1 MSSSTDSWV
10 ALNLTGPGLPIDI
23 SLERRFPLKYV
34 EVEGAYELRYDFRPE
49 ATQLGWNVWLSSVRR
64 RSRGEPRPLMV
75 EVLSKHPNRAWRYF
89 LAHDCIQ
96 QFELYLR
103 LAKSDPFWIGPWEHR
118 RYLMSQYSP
127 VKEYELDS
135 DVREL
140 MPVFNETLRDYLW
153 CKELLPLLQP
163 PIEMLRKK
171 TVRDSRDELE
181 NLLGEKK
188 SISAATHYLSTA
200 LAYYS
205 KALAEESDSGWGQAV
220 VVAAKIDDGREIRA

>member
-103 LAKSDPFWIGPWEHR
+103 LAKSDPFWCR
-118 RYLMSQYSP
+118 VSP
-127 VKEYELDS
+127 FRTQCSFTNPD
-135 DVREL
+135 
-140 MPVFNETLRDYLW
+140 P
-153 CKELLPLLQP
+153 PL
-163 PIEMLRKK
+163 
-171 TVRDSRDELE
+171 
-181 NLLGEKK
+181 
-188 SISAATHYLSTA
+188 A
-200 LAYYS
+200 
-205 KALAEESDSGWGQAV
+205 
-220 VVAAKIDDGREIRA
+220 